1 MVFCISGLKD
11 DAVVG
16 LNNLEQLYLSSN
28 NLHNFSLDI
37 SNLTQIQELLLVN
50 NSISCLSKET
60 FRTLDDLQ
68 KAWPSSR

>member
-1 MVFCISGLKD
+1 MVFCISGLKE
-11 DAVVG
+11 DALVG
-16 LNNLEQLYLSSN
+16 LNNLEQLDLSSN

-37 SNLTQIQELLLVN
+37 SNLTQIQKLIVVN